1 MYWNS
6 SATGNCGASSAI
18 NRNMRCI
25 EMNFCRQREWRMN
38 RLIETWD
45 VLKYGVGCANL
56 VDTGLI
62 ETWDVL
68 KSEFAFPP
76 LGGVFTINRN
86 MRCIE
91 IRYFSL
97 HIHPVTRLIE
107 TWDVL
112 KFSQPRTRHASV
124 VGLIETW
131 DVLKCKH
138 IYQLSHLF
146 SWLIETWDVLK
157 SSHHL
162 LAK

>member
-1 MYWNS
+1 
-6 SATGNCGASSAI
+6 
-18 NRNMRCI
+18 MRCI
-25 EMNFCRQREWRMN
+25 EIIAGYENNIKRFW
-38 RLIETWD
+38 LIETWD

-112 KFSQPRTRHASV
+112 KFLCD
-124 VGLIETW
+124 G
-131 DVLKCKH
+131 
-138 IYQLSHLF
+138 QLWSILC
-146 SWLIETWDVLK
+146 D
-157 SSHHL
+157 
-162 LAK
+162 

>member
-45 VLKYGVGCANL
+45 ILKYGVGCANL

-112 KFSQPRTRHASV
+112 K
-124 VGLIETW
+124 
-131 DVLKCKH
+131 CKH

-157 SSHHL
+157 STTPWQKRTLNRLIETWDVLKFSCAL
-162 LAK
+162 

>member
-1 MYWNS
+1 MYWNEFLS
-6 SATGNCGASSAI
+6 TARVAYEQI

-25 EMNFCRQREWRMN
+25 EIWSWLCQSCWYRIN
-38 RLIETWD
+38 RNMRCIEI
-45 VLKYGVGCANL
+45 VRCYFLQPLNR
-56 VDTGLI
+56 LI

-131 DVLKCKH
+131 DVLKSLTTH
-138 IYQLSHLF
+138 VVAMLPV
-146 SWLIETWDVLK
+146 WLIETWDVLK
-157 SSHHL
+157 
-162 LAK
+162 